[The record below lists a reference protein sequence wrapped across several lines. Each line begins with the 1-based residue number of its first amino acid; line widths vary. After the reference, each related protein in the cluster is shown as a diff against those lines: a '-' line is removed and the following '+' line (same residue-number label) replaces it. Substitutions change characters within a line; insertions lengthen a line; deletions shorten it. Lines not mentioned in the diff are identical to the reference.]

1 MDANLSRS
9 NCYQRRDQCVLPSLL
24 PERRRFITCPHVRLI
39 VLGAKLASGA
49 RRAAFAAPPP
59 RVQDHQYLAATFYE
73 REREREREIFTKK
86 ISTLTA
92 EWKKKIRY
100 IHCSV
105 EYEVCVS
112 VCEGSKEG
120 RKNNLLF
127 RWKRR
132 RPTIHVCFFFFLTH
146 HQEKK

>member
-1 MDANLSRS
+1 M
-9 NCYQRRDQCVLPSLL
+9 L
-24 PERRRFITCPHVRLI
+24 PERLRFSTCPHVRSI

-49 RRAAFAAPPP
+49 RRRAAFAVPPL

-73 REREREREIFTKK
+73 KERERNLYQENKYTHCGME
-86 ISTLTA
+86 
-92 EWKKKIRY
+92 KKIRY

-120 RKNNLLF
+120 RKKKLLF
-127 RWKRR
+127 CWKRR
-132 RPTIHVCFFFFLTH
+132 RPTIHICFFFFDASSR
-146 HQEKK
+146 KKITIHRGKRKFKIYY

>member
-1 MDANLSRS
+1 
-9 NCYQRRDQCVLPSLL
+9 
-24 PERRRFITCPHVRLI
+24 

-49 RRAAFAAPPP
+49 RRRAAFAAPPP

-73 REREREREIFTKK
+73 RERERKIFTKK
-86 ISTLTA
+86 RSTLTA
-92 EWKKKIRY
+92 ELKKKNRY

-120 RKNNLLF
+120 RKKKLLF
-127 RWKRR
+127 SWKEAQAHH
-132 RPTIHVCFFFFLTH
+132 PYLLFFF
-146 HQEKK
+146 

>member
-1 MDANLSRS
+1 
-9 NCYQRRDQCVLPSLL
+9 
-24 PERRRFITCPHVRLI
+24 
-39 VLGAKLASGA
+39 VLGAKLASGLR

-59 RVQDHQYLAATFYE
+59 RVQDHQYLASKFQE
-73 REREREREIFTKK
+73 RERARSLPSKK
-86 ISTLTA
+86 VHTLRNGK
-92 EWKKKIRY
+92 ENRY

-120 RKNNLLF
+120 RKKKLLF
-127 RWKRR
+127 SWKEAQAHH
-132 RPTIHVCFFFFLTH
+132 PYLLFYFFLTH

>member
-1 MDANLSRS
+1 ML
-9 NCYQRRDQCVLPSLL
+9 VGL
-24 PERRRFITCPHVRLI
+24 
-39 VLGAKLASGA
+39 LASGA

-59 RVQDHQYLAATFYE
+59 RVQDHQYLASKFQE
-73 REREREREIFTKK
+73 RERESDHYQAK
-86 ISTLTA
+86 STHTA
-92 EWKKKIRY
+92 EWEKKNRY

-120 RKNNLLF
+120 RKKKLLF
-127 RWKRR
+127 SWKEAQAHH
-132 RPTIHVCFFFFLTH
+132 PYLLFFFLTH

>member
-1 MDANLSRS
+1 ML
-9 NCYQRRDQCVLPSLL
+9 VGL
-24 PERRRFITCPHVRLI
+24 
-39 VLGAKLASGA
+39 LASGA
-49 RRAAFAAPPP
+49 RRAAFAAPRP

-73 REREREREIFTKK
+73 KREREIFTKK
-86 ISTLTA
+86 RSTLTA
-92 EWKKKIRY
+92 ELKKKNRY

-120 RKNNLLF
+120 RKKKLLF
-127 RWKRR
+127 SWKEAQAH
-132 RPTIHVCFFFFLTH
+132 RPYLLFFFLTH